1 MRLSSYELMDDLER
15 SLVKIPYG
23 DCGMSVTSLNDD
35 GTPMISFRQ
44 VIRFDTLDLRAV
56 YEHFKKQYA
65 AI

>member
-1 MRLSSYELMDDLER
+1 MRHSSYELLDDLER

-23 DCGMSVTSLNDD
+23 DCGMEVTSIDDD

-56 YEHFKKQYA
+56 YNHL
-65 AI
+65 

>member
-1 MRLSSYELMDDLER
+1 MDDLER

-56 YEHFKKQYA
+56 YEHFKKQ
-65 AI
+65 

>member
-1 MRLSSYELMDDLER
+1 MRLSSYELMDDIES

-23 DCGMSVTSLNDD
+23 DCGMEVTSVDDD

-56 YEHFKKQYA
+56 YKHTV
-65 AI
+65 